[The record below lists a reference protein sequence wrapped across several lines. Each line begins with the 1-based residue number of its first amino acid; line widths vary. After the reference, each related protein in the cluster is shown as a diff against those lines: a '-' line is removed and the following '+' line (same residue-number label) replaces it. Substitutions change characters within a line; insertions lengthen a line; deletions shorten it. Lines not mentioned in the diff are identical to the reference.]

1 MSEYGLGLLILVGP
15 FLAGAISGALLGPR
29 SIGFGGALGL
39 GVLVTGAGLL
49 ALVFSTENDQWAACG
64 EDACSKFMGHWA
76 TTDLFTVFVPY
87 TLVTW
92 AFGTFAGWR
101 LRQPTSTPAP

>member
-1 MSEYGLGLLILVGP
+1 
-15 FLAGAISGALLGPR
+15 
-29 SIGFGGALGL
+29 
-39 GVLVTGAGLL
+39 
-49 ALVFSTENDQWAACG
+49 
-64 EDACSKFMGHWA
+64 MGHWA

>member
-1 MSEYGLGLLILVGP
+1 MSYYGLGLLISVGP
-15 FLAGAISGALLGPR
+15 FLAGAISGARLGPR
-29 SIGFGGALGL
+29 SIGF

-64 EDACSKFMGHWA
+64 EDACSKFVGHWA
-76 TTDLFTVFVPY
+76 TTDHFTVFIPF

-92 AFGTFAGWR
+92 AFGAFAGWR
-101 LRQPTSTPAP
+101 LRCPNTP